1 MRVQTVPS
9 SFLDCLIGDAD
20 EDVTR
25 MPGRTSPADFIASVA
40 RDIEALLNCRNV
52 RKSVVMFREDERTTR
67 MGGKNVHDAKQ
78 DKRPVRPIDHS
89 VFMLGLPDFSALSL
103 ANGGNRMSLV
113 SAVGDAI
120 RTFEPRL
127 SHVEV
132 HLSGDARA
140 CASLQFSI
148 TANLNVPDV
157 ASEVTFEAWF
167 QSMNLQFAINA
178 AKPRS
183 VA

>member
-1 MRVQTVPS
+1 
-9 SFLDCLIGDAD
+9 
-20 EDVTR
+20 
-25 MPGRTSPADFIASVA
+25 MPGQTSPAAFIASVA

-52 RKSVVMFREDERTTR
+52 RKSVVIIRES
-67 MGGKNVHDAKQ
+67 GGKTNTGGQNVNDAKK
-78 DKRPVRPIDHS
+78 DKASPLPIDQS
-89 VFMLGLPDFSALSL
+89 VLMLGLPDFSALSL
-103 ANGGNRMSLV
+103 ANGMNRTSLV

-127 SHVEV
+127 SQVEV

-148 TANLNVPDV
+148 TANLNVPDI

-178 AKPRS
+178 AKPR
-183 VA
+183 AIA